1 MRHYITS
8 VCLLAIATSSAL
20 ADTPARPKTLGVESS
35 AFTAN
40 GAIPSEYTCAGSEAT
55 PPLRWSNV
63 PREARSIAIVVE
75 DLDAP
80 RGTFTHWIV
89 TGIAATTTSLA
100 GGALPAGAIAGRN
113 DAGKSGWSGPCPPS
127 GRHRYV
133 FRVYALDIPLAK
145 QLAKAD
151 FAAAIAGHVVAQGE
165 LVGTYQ
171 KQK

>member
-1 MRHYITS
+1 MRHHTIS
-8 VCLLAIATSSAL
+8 MGLLAIATSSAR
-20 ADTPARPKTLGVESS
+20 ADTPARPKTLDVESS
-35 AFTAN
+35 AFAAN
-40 GAIPSEYTCAGSEAT
+40 GAIPSEYTCEGSEAT
-55 PPLRWSNV
+55 PPLRWSNI

-75 DLDAP
+75 DPDAP
-80 RGTFTHWIV
+80 KGTFTHWIV
-89 TGIAATTTSLA
+89 TGIPATTTALA
-100 GGALPAGAIAGRN
+100 GALPAGASAGRN
-113 DAGKSGWSGPCPPS
+113 DFGKTGWSGPCPPS

-151 FAAAIAGHVVAQGE
+151 FAATIAGHVVAQGE